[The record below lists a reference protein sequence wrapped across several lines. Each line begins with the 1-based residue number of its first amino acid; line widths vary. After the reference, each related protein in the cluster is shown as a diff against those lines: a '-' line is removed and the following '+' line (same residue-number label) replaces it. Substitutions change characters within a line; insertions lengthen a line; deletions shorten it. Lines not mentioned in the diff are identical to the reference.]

1 MQEACAMT
9 TPPASQRSALDWI
22 VFGALTLLWS
32 GAYVLTRVAVGK
44 GSAEGLPAYWILV
57 GRLTIG
63 ALFLWVLVLAMR
75 SALPDFKRD
84 RRWLYLLG
92 MGFTNAVIPFFL
104 ITLAQEH
111 VDASLAAL
119 YAAASPVFTALG
131 AGFLFIEERL
141 SRRGAAG
148 VVLGFLGVAVLFGA
162 DAVASWGTSALW
174 AQGAL
179 IIAALAYASSTLIA
193 RAAPPMPPLGFAAS
207 YVTVGAIASLPTV
220 FLLDPATVDAS
231 AVHWLAVLGL
241 GLGSSGVAQGLYMW
255 LVGRAG
261 ATFLSLV
268 GYTIPLGTAVLG
280 WMAFGETQGPK
291 TLLALA
297 LILTG
302 VWLAKSSGR
311 GKVPA

>member
-1 MQEACAMT
+1 MT
-9 TPPASQRSALDWI
+9 QTAAPAGQRSSLDWT
-22 VFGALTLLWS
+22 VFAALTLLWS
-32 GAYVLTRVAVGK
+32 GAYVLTRLAVGK
-44 GSAEGLPAYWILV
+44 GSAEGLPVFWILA

-63 ALFLWVLVLAMR
+63 AVFLWVLVFATR
-75 SALPDFKRD
+75 SALPKFGQD
-84 RRWLYLLG
+84 RRWLFVLG
-92 MGFTNAVIPFFL
+92 MGATNAVIPFFL

-131 AGFLFIEERL
+131 AGFLFMEERL
-141 SRRGAAG
+141 TRRGAAG

-179 IIAALAYASSTLIA
+179 IVAALAYAASTLIA
-193 RAAPPMPPLGFAAS
+193 RASPPMPPLGFAAS
-207 YVTVGAIASLPTV
+207 YVTVGALASLPTV
-220 FLLDPATVDAS
+220 MLVDAQSVQAS

-268 GYTIPLGTAVLG
+268 GYTIPLGTAVMG
-280 WMAFGETQGPK
+280 WMVFGETQGPR
-291 TLLALA
+291 TLVALA
-297 LILTG
+297 LILGG
-302 VWLAKSSGR
+302 VWLARSSGR
-311 GKVPA
+311 GARS